1 MNKREA
7 KRLEKRIKRLTIIGY
22 WFTHHFNARP
32 FKIYFDHSDTPYREE
47 CQSKG
52 KYDTEWKHLPYSS
65 FLGHSV
71 VKMKLFGII
80 TIHDKTKKKWQEW
93 NEMEDEE

>member
-1 MNKREA
+1 MNKRTEKRM
-7 KRLEKRIKRLTIIGY
+7 KRLVKIGM
-22 WFTHHFNARP
+22 WFTDNFNARP

-52 KYDTEWKHLPYSS
+52 KYDTEWKHLPYGY

-71 VKMKLFGII
+71 VKMKLFGIF
-80 TIHDKTKKKWQEW
+80 TVHDRTKKEW
-93 NEMEDEE
+93 MEEKDDG